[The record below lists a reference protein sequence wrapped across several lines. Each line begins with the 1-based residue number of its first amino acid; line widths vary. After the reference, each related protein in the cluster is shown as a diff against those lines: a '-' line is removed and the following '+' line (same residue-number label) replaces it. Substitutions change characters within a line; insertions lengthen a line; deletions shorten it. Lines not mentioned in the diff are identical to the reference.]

1 MTTDAHIKMV
11 GPVIRGMDDELAR
24 AVVEAVEIDN
34 PDADV
39 VVEDRGGY
47 IRISV
52 PQRCR
57 LTAASLSEV
66 LGRPFRLAELEPSL
80 SGFAGRMR
88 GGDDEIV
95 WFLDRED

>member
-57 LTAASLSEV
+57 LTAASLSDV

-88 GGDDEIV
+88 GDDDVIV
-95 WFLDRED
+95 WFLERED